1 MRARRILGITAA
13 LCASVGAARAD
24 VVTDWN
30 EKAVAL
36 VASRGMAP
44 AAAERIVAM
53 TQLAM
58 FDAVNSVQPRYHP
71 YLIQMTP
78 AKPASPDAAAV
89 AAAAAVL
96 ADVAPDN
103 AAELKAAMRSALAA
117 MPEDATKAEG
127 VRLGEAVATK
137 ILQARA
143 EDGANVRDAYRP
155 RTQPGVYV
163 PTAITASSM
172 WPHVT
177 PFAMTG
183 PAQFRPAPPA
193 ALDSA
198 QWIADYNEIKA
209 IGARGSTQ
217 RSAQQ
222 TEDARFWLMVG
233 PATYYPLVRQIV
245 AARHMNLID
254 CAHFMA
260 LVSVAEADAYIA
272 VFDAKYTYE
281 FWRPITA
288 IRNGDTM
295 NNAAMQRDA
304 TWVPIA
310 DTPMHPEYPCA
321 HCITSMAFASVVQA
335 LFGSTEVPGLS
346 MTSLSLPGVTHHW
359 SNLDAYTAE
368 VAEARI
374 WAGFHYR
381 TSTQVGKDMGRQI
394 GRYVVATMM
403 QPL

>member
-1 MRARRILGITAA
+1 MTAA

-36 VASRGMAP
+36 IASRGMAP

-71 YLIQMTP
+71 YLVQMTP
-78 AKPASPDAAAV
+78 AVPASPDAAVV
-89 AAAAAVL
+89 AAAVTVL

-103 AAELKAAMRSALAA
+103 AAALKATMKSALAG

-127 VRLGEAVATK
+127 VRLGEAVAAK

-143 EDGANVRDAYRP
+143 EDGANVADAYRP

-172 WPHVT
+172 WPQVT

-183 PAQFRPAPPA
+183 PAQFRPPPPPA
-193 ALDSA
+193 LGSA

-209 IGARGSTQ
+209 FGARGSTQ
-217 RSAQQ
+217 RSARQ

-245 AARHMNLID
+245 VARHMSLID
-254 CAHFMA
+254 CARFMA

-295 NNAAMQRDA
+295 NNPAMQRDA
-304 TWVPIA
+304 AWVPIA

-321 HCITSMAFASVVQA
+321 HCITSVAFASVVQT
-335 LFGSTEVPGLS
+335 LFGSTEVPNLS

-381 TSTQVGKDMGRQI
+381 TSTQVGQEMGRQI

>member
-1 MRARRILGITAA
+1 M
-13 LCASVGAARAD
+13 
-24 VVTDWN
+24 TDWN

-36 VASRGMAP
+36 IASRGMAP

-71 YLIQMTP
+71 YLVQMTP
-78 AKPASPDAAAV
+78 SVPASPDAAVV
-89 AAAAAVL
+89 AAAVTVL

-103 AAELKAAMRSALAA
+103 AAALKATMKSALAG

-127 VRLGEAVATK
+127 VRLGEAVAAK

-143 EDGANVRDAYRP
+143 EDGANVADADP
-155 RTQPGVYV
+155 PDAAGCLM
-163 PTAITASSM
+163 PLTAITASSM
-172 WPHVT
+172 WPQVT

-183 PAQFRPAPPA
+183 PAQFRPPPLR
-193 ALDSA
+193 ALSSA
-198 QWIADYNEIKA
+198 EWIADYNEIKA
-209 IGARGSTQ
+209 FGARGNTQ

-233 PATYYPLVRQIV
+233 PATYAPLVRQIV
-245 AARHMNLID
+245 AARHMSLID
-254 CAHFMA
+254 CARFMA

-272 VFDAKYTYE
+272 VFDARYTYE

-295 NNAAMQRDA
+295 NNPAMQRDA
-304 TWVPIA
+304 AWVPIA

-321 HCITSMAFASVVQA
+321 HCITSVAFASVVQT
-335 LFGSTEVPGLS
+335 LFGSTEVPNLS
-346 MTSLSLPGVTHHW
+346 MTSLSLPGVTHHG

-374 WAGFHYR
+374 WDGFHY
-381 TSTQVGKDMGRQI
+381 TASKQVGQDMGRQI

>member
-1 MRARRILGITAA
+1 MRAKRILGITAA

-36 VASRGMAP
+36 IASRGMAP

-71 YLIQMTP
+71 YLVQMTP
-78 AKPASPDAAAV
+78 TVPASPDAAVV
-89 AAAAAVL
+89 AAAVTVL

-103 AAELKAAMRSALAA
+103 AAALKATMKSALAG

-127 VRLGEAVATK
+127 VRLGEAVAAK

-143 EDGANVRDAYRP
+143 EDGANVADAYRP

-172 WPHVT
+172 WPQVT

-183 PAQFRPAPPA
+183 PAQFRPPPPA
-193 ALDSA
+193 LGSA

-209 IGARGSTQ
+209 FGGRGSTQ

-233 PATYYPLVRQIV
+233 PATYYPLVRQVV
-245 AARHMNLID
+245 AARHMSLID
-254 CAHFMA
+254 CARFMA

-295 NNAAMQRDA
+295 NNPAMQRDA
-304 TWVPIA
+304 AWVPIA

-321 HCITSMAFASVVQA
+321 HCITSVAFASVVQT
-335 LFGSTEVPGLS
+335 LFGSTEVPNLS

-381 TSTQVGKDMGRQI
+381 TSTQVGQDMGRQI

>member
-1 MRARRILGITAA
+1 MHARWIFAVSAT
-13 LCASVGAARAD
+13 LCVSVGTARAD
-24 VVTDWN
+24 AVTDWN

-36 VASRGMAP
+36 VVNRGMPP

-53 TQLAM
+53 AQIAM

-71 YLIQMTP
+71 YLVQITP
-78 AKPASPDAAAV
+78 ERQASPEAAAI
-89 AAAAAVL
+89 AAAATVL
-96 ADVAPDN
+96 TGVAPDS
-103 AAELKAAMRSALAA
+103 AATFKAAMTAALAG
-117 MPEDATKAEG
+117 MPDDAAKDEG
-127 VRLGEAVATK
+127 IRLGEAVATK
-137 ILQARA
+137 ALQARA
-143 EDGANVRDAYRP
+143 EDGAAAADAYRP
-155 RTQPGVYV
+155 RTQPGVYI
-163 PTAITASSM
+163 PTASTASSM

-177 PFAMTG
+177 PFAMTS
-183 PAQFRPAPPA
+183 PAQFRPGPPV

-209 IGARGSTQ
+209 FGARNSTQ
-217 RSAQQ
+217 RSVRQ

-245 AARHMNLID
+245 AARHMSLID
-254 CAHFMA
+254 CARFMA

-295 NNAAMQRDA
+295 NTAAMQRDA

-321 HCITSMAFASVVQA
+321 HCITSVAFASVVEA
-335 LFGSTEVPGLS
+335 LFGSTEVPNLS
-346 MTSLSLPGVTHHW
+346 ITSLSLPGITHYW
-359 SNLDAYTAE
+359 SSLDAYTTE

-381 TSTQVGKDMGRQI
+381 TSTQVGQDMGRQI
-394 GRYVVATMM
+394 GRYVVATVM